1 MARILGV
8 NAIILF
14 ANDPAALAAWYERR
28 LGLVTLHNLDDD
40 NWYGEIDD
48 PHSGLTF
55 QFAIFPAKPPL
66 AAGGRGLMVTY
77 RVDDLDQFLRGLEA
91 EGERV
96 QRMTAEYGRFARL
109 QDPEGNPI
117 ELWAWDR
124 PDDVLGTVSDQ
135 HHGHHHHDS
144 PEADA

>member
-8 NAIILF
+8 NAIVLF
-14 ANDPAALAAWYERR
+14 ANDPAALAEWYTKR
-28 LGLVTLHNLDDD
+28 LGLVTIHNLDDG

-48 PHSGLTF
+48 PRSGLTF

-66 AAGGRGLMVTY
+66 TAGGRGLMITY
-77 RVDDLDQFLRGLEA
+77 RVDDLDLFLRGLEA
-91 EGERV
+91 EGERI
-96 QRMTAEYGRFARL
+96 QRMTADYGRFARL

-117 ELWAWDR
+117 ELWAWDQ
-124 PDDVLGTVSDQ
+124 PENPLDQ
-135 HHGHHHHDS
+135 HPGPHAHHPTQDS

>member
-8 NAIILF
+8 NAIVLF
-14 ANDPAALAAWYERR
+14 ANDPATLAAWYEKR
-28 LGLVTLHNLDDD
+28 LGLTTLHNLDDD

-48 PHSGLTF
+48 PRSGLTF
-55 QFAIFPAKPPL
+55 QFAIFPAKPTL
-66 AAGGRGLMVTY
+66 TAGGRGLMVTY
-77 RVDDLDQFLRGLEA
+77 RVDDLDLFLRGLEA

-124 PDDVLGTVSDQ
+124 PDDLLGADLD

>member
-8 NAIILF
+8 NAIVLF
-14 ANDPAALAAWYERR
+14 ANDPATLAAWYERR
-28 LGLVTLHNLDDD
+28 LGLATLHNLDDD

-48 PHSGLTF
+48 PRSGLTF
-55 QFAIFPAKPPL
+55 QFAIFPARSPL
-66 AAGGRGLMVTY
+66 TSGGRGLMVTY

-91 EGERV
+91 EGERIE
-96 QRMTAEYGRFARL
+96 RMTADYGRFARL

-117 ELWAWDR
+117 ELWAWDQ
-124 PDDVLGTVSDQ
+124 PEDVLGAGHD
-135 HHGHHHHDS
+135 HHGHHHDS

>member
-8 NAIILF
+8 NAIVLF
-14 ANDPAALAAWYERR
+14 ANDPAALAAWYEKR
-28 LGLVTLHNLDDD
+28 LGLTTLHNLDDD

-48 PHSGLTF
+48 PRSGLTF
-55 QFAIFPAKPPL
+55 QFAIFPARPPL
-66 AAGGRGLMVTY
+66 TAGGRGLMVTY
-77 RVDDLDQFLRGLEA
+77 RVDDLDLFLRGLEA

-109 QDPEGNPI
+109 HDPEGNPI

-124 PDDVLGTVSDQ
+124 PDDLLGADHD